1 MMSFDIVALNPSL
14 EQMFYSYVNL
24 DVPHYFFFIL
34 DWKTNRDDTE
44 IWLALKENR
53 IRGMMLIYKGRVVQ
67 LRAMKPA
74 AQELFSRI
82 DLKKI
87 ELNTEI
93 EHRCIVRDKYRIVR
107 ENDLLLMTLGRGE
120 ERLAATDDV
129 IELKPERAGE
139 IAALMRSA
147 NPEFWGDM
155 NAERI
160 AASMNRNLWL
170 GIIIDDR
177 LVSVGNTFLTDIA
190 SNIHTVATDESYRNK
205 GYATSVVSALVK
217 EILQTNNLAL
227 IHVLKDNTSAR
238 RVYEKVGFKTY
249 RNHLC
254 GFAEL

>member
-1 MMSFDIVALNPSL
+1 
-14 EQMFYSYVNL
+14 
-24 DVPHYFFFIL
+24 
-34 DWKTNRDDTE
+34 
-44 IWLALKENR
+44 
-53 IRGMMLIYKGRVVQ
+53 MMLIYKRSIVQ
-67 LRAMKPA
+67 LRGTKPA
-74 AQELFSRI
+74 FEKLLEGI

-93 EHRCIVRDKYRIVR
+93 EHRDIVR
-107 ENDLLLMTLGRGE
+107 EKYQIVREHELLLMRLRRGE
-120 ERLAATDDV
+120 EQLAATDDV

-205 GYATSVVSALVK
+205 GYATSVASALVR
-217 EILQTNNLAL
+217 EILQANNLAL
-227 IHVLKDNTSAR
+227 IHVLKDNIPDR
-238 RVYEKVGFKTY
+238 RAYEKVGFRTY
-249 RNHLC
+249 RNYLYRFC
-254 GFAEL
+254 